1 MGKFKMRTPNPKGV
15 KSPLESDEDRV
26 GTTRTDSTVIYN
38 EDGTVDST
46 PVGTKFRDTSGNRY
60 AQSIKNLRDKHA
72 TTNQLST
79 DKENSDRSAVGVGG
93 MKPIINTGFE

>member
-1 MGKFKMRTPNPKGV
+1 MGKFKMRTPNPKGI
-15 KSPLESDEDRV
+15 KSPLESDDDRV
-26 GTTRTDSTVIYN
+26 GTTRSDSTIIYN

-72 TTNQLST
+72 TKVQIQK
-79 DKENSDRSAVGVGG
+79 DKESSDRSAVGVGG
-93 MKPIINTGFE
+93 MKPIIGFE